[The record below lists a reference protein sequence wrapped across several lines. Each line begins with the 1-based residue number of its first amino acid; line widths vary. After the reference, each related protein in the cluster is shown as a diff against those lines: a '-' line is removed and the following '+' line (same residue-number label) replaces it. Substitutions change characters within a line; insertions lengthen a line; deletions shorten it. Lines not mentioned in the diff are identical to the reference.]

1 MSFSFTNTANN
12 TSFDKGAKIW
22 RGLQVKPD
30 YGPQD
35 SIAGIAI
42 KAMLEHPNHIGQIC
56 HQSGKELRNIEIA
69 TKAIQIARHFE
80 RLQLKQCDIIG
91 LCAANTENVAPLF
104 FGALAA
110 GLSIS
115 TLDSDYDKEGIKM
128 VCSCT
133 MPRMIFCDGVNYQRI
148 REAFDECGLASS
160 TVITLNDH
168 VEGVPSILDFLE
180 EKVKPEQYE
189 GPILE
194 KGVNQV
200 AVIIC
205 TSGTTGFPKAVCMSH
220 AALLECYN
228 STDFLNRRLFSF
240 SSLNWLTGILALI
253 HGTISRV
260 TRISSEKPFSP
271 EDFFEIIQQHKVN
284 IFLAPPS
291 QLALALTSNA
301 IGESDLSSLDYI
313 IMGGCAIPY
322 ALIEKFMKYAPQ
334 TIFYGGY
341 ATSETCC
348 VIASGVC
355 ESSNAVGTIGPNVEI
370 KIIDNDNG
378 KLLGPNEL
386 GEICVRSRLPW
397 AGYYKNPELTR
408 AIYDSEGWIYTGDN
422 GHINDEGKLFL
433 SERKVDIRKY
443 AGFHFSPSDI
453 EKVIIELPQVADV
466 CVVGIPEGVFGH
478 LPAAAVIKRAES
490 IIDEREIYQHVVN
503 RMQNFEHLRGG
514 VYFFE
519 SLPRTLTGK
528 TLRRQVV
535 EMCVELRQAKTANVF
550 K

>member
-1 MSFSFTNTANN
+1 
-12 TSFDKGAKIW
+12 
-22 RGLQVKPD
+22 
-30 YGPQD
+30 
-35 SIAGIAI
+35 
-42 KAMLEHPNHIGQIC
+42 MLEHPNHIGQIC

-115 TLDSDYDKEGIKM
+115 TLDPSYDKEGIKTIY
-128 VCSCT
+128 SCT
-133 MPRMIFCDGVNYQRI
+133 MPHMIFCDGVNYQRI
-148 REAFDECGLASS
+148 RQAFDECGLSS
-160 TVITLNDH
+160 SIVITLNDH
-168 VEGVPSILDFLE
+168 IEGVPSILDFLE

-194 KGVNQV
+194 KGLNQV
-200 AVIIC
+200 AVIVC
-205 TSGTTGFPKAVCMSH
+205 TSGTTGFPKAVCISH
-220 AALLECYN
+220 AALLECFN
-228 STDFLNRRLFSF
+228 SMNFLNKRFLCF
-240 SSLNWLTGILALI
+240 SSLYWLTGILTLM
-253 HGTISRV
+253 HGTIGQAI
-260 TRISSEKPFSP
+260 RITSEKTFNP
-271 EDFFEIIQQHKVN
+271 EDFFEIIQQHKVE
-284 IFLAPPS
+284 IFLGPPS

-301 IGESDLSSLDYI
+301 ISESDLSSLDYI
-313 IMGGCAIPY
+313 ITGGGFISYP
-322 ALIEKFMKYAPQ
+322 LIDKFKKYAPK

-341 ATSETCC
+341 SSSETCC
-348 VIASGVC
+348 AIAAGIC
-355 ESSNAVGTIGPNVEI
+355 EPSNAVGTIGQNVEI

-386 GEICVRSRLPW
+386 GEICVRSKFPW

-408 AIYDSEGWIYTGDN
+408 TIYDSEGWIYTGDN
-422 GHINDEGKLFL
+422 GYINDEGKLFL
-433 SERKVDIRKY
+433 SDRKVDIRKFDN
-443 AGFHFSPSDI
+443 FHFSPSDI

-466 CVVGIPEGVFGH
+466 CVVGIPDSVHGH

-519 SLPRTLTGK
+519 SLPRTVTGK

-535 EMCVELRQAKTANVF
+535 GMCVELSHTTTANVF

>member
-12 TSFDKGAKIW
+12 TSFDKDAKIW

-30 YGPQD
+30 YGPGD

-42 KAMLEHPNHIGQIC
+42 KAMLEHPDHIGQIC

-148 REAFDECGLASS
+148 REAFDECGLSS
-160 TVITLNDH
+160 SVVITLNDH

-194 KGVNQV
+194 KGVNQVAVIICTSGTTGFPKAVCMSHAALLECYNSGVNQV

-408 AIYDSEGWIYTGDN
+408 AIYDSDGWIYTGDN
-422 GHINDEGKLFL
+422 GYINDEGKLFL

-478 LPAAAVIKRAES
+478 LPAAAVIKRMLS
-490 IIDEREIYQHVVN
+490 SYTDI
-503 RMQNFEHLRGG
+503 GG
-514 VYFFE
+514 KNNE
-519 SLPRTLTGK
+519 DNSH
-528 TLRRQVV
+528 
-535 EMCVELRQAKTANVF
+535 
-550 K
+550 